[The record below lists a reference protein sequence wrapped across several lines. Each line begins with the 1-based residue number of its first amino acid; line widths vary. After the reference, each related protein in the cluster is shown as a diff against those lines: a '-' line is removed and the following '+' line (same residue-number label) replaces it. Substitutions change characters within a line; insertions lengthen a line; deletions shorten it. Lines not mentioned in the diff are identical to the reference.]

1 MYNGLV
7 MGTTVED
14 LERRIAMTK
23 RQLAKVGEL
32 RPGILTEQ
40 YNVCGK
46 AGCRCKASPPQ
57 RHGPYLQ
64 LGWTR
69 KGKSTTRFVR
79 REELATVRKQVEN
92 YARLQELVQ
101 QWVDLSLELCEL
113 KRPEARAK

>member
-1 MYNGLV
+1 
-7 MGTTVED
+7 MGTTVDE
-14 LERRIAMTK
+14 LERRIAATK
-23 RQLAKVGEL
+23 RQLARVGEL

-69 KGKSTTRFVR
+69 NGKSTTRFVR
-79 REELATVRKQVEN
+79 REEVGTVRKQIKN

-101 QWVDLSLELCEL
+101 QWVDLAMELCEL
-113 KRPEARAK
+113 RRAEAREK